1 MFKEIN
7 MDFFYKILD
16 YIIPIITGLLIIV
29 FAIRGYKNA
38 KRVGT
43 ERKNIRY
50 MIMGGIMILAS
61 LLLAFLW

>member
-1 MFKEIN
+1 MG
-7 MDFFYKILD
+7 FFYKIFN
-16 YIIPIITGLLIIV
+16 YSIPIITGLLIIV

-50 MIMGGIMILAS
+50 MIMGCIMILAS
-61 LLLAFLW
+61 IFLVLLE

>member
-1 MFKEIN
+1 MGV
-7 MDFFYKILD
+7 FYKIFN
-16 YIIPIITGLLIIV
+16 YSIPIITGLLIIV

-61 LLLAFLW
+61 IFLVLLE

>member
-1 MFKEIN
+1 MGFS
-7 MDFFYKILD
+7 YKIFN
-16 YIIPIITGLLIIV
+16 YSIPIITGLLIIV

-61 LLLAFLW
+61 IFLVLLE